1 MEVKSKAKVL
11 ERKQEEFLKFENQSA
26 ATDLV
31 KEMYT
36 ALKRQKTK
44 LSQEQLVWMGKVES
58 MYGKTKINESDF
70 ICSILENTYRY
81 LNQTDKWNEIDDRAY
96 EMLEKIV
103 FLKSKGGAFKDFVDN
118 VEKAIRSTLSLDFS
132 KKASLSD
139 GKFDDRNIL
148 NYITF
153 ALNMVIEKIET
164 SMVSIKV
171 INTMLAAPPKSA
183 FIVTDTKGSI
193 RFINTIGES
202 LLGIQHNEFLYKSIY
217 TLFNSDSEL
226 IKKCI
231 EQSADVQDTKVQLA
245 LKENDIP
252 ILLTTIHTNTEE
264 DEIEEVVFIIKT
276 REQMEKDLK
285 TKQSMKKPQED
296 KIAPLN
302 SISEMLHLLKSKSN
316 DIDSQHLITFLEE
329 SIDIIKKDT
338 RHEDPNDHT
347 TGTSDL
353 INIEFMVDRI
363 IEGLRF
369 NEGFNEVV
377 FYKDISHEYDL
388 YSDPVLIYSIL
399 QKLITTSVNYRRH
412 QKQNKIHFTV
422 RDLSDTTLLIILH
435 FTGKEVPQ
443 EEFNNLFEKNI
454 RDMFNMEAKYS
465 EQLSVKEAVQKLD
478 GSIDIYNKPG
488 GDMVF
493 TIALPYQTAK

>member
-1 MEVKSKAKVL
+1 MEVKSTAKVL
-11 ERKQEEFLKFENQSA
+11 ERKQDAFSTFEIQSR

-36 ALKRQKTK
+36 ALKKQKTK
-44 LSQEQLVWMGKVES
+44 LTQDQQVWMNKVEN
-58 MYGKTKINESDF
+58 MYEKNRITESDF
-70 ICSILENTYRY
+70 ICSILENTYHY
-81 LNQTDKWNEIDDRAY
+81 LNQTGKWNEIDDRAY

-132 KKASLSD
+132 NKASLCD
-139 GKFDDRNIL
+139 EKFDDRNIL

-171 INTMLAAPPKSA
+171 INTMLTAPPKSA
-183 FIVTDTKGSI
+183 FIVTDTKGCI
-193 RFINTIGES
+193 RFINTVGES
-202 LLGIQHNEFLYKSIY
+202 LLGIQHNEFLYKSVY
-217 TLFNSDSEL
+217 SLFNMDTDL
-226 IKKCI
+226 IRHAV
-231 EQSADVQDTKVQLA
+231 EQSSNLQDVTVQLA
-245 LKENDIP
+245 LDENHIP
-252 ILLTTIHTNTEE
+252 ILLTTVHTNTEE

-329 SIDIIKKDT
+329 SIDIIKKDS
-338 RHEDPNDHT
+338 RHHNGVEDSENK
-347 TGTSDL
+347 SDL
-353 INIEFMVDRI
+353 VNIEFMLERI

-369 NEGFNEVV
+369 NEGFNEVQ
-377 FYKDISHEYDL
+377 FHKDISHEHDL

-399 QKLITTSVNYRRH
+399 QKLITTVINYRRPN
-412 QKQNKIHFTV
+412 KQNKIHVTV
-422 RDLSDTTLLIILH
+422 RDLSDTTLLIVIH
-435 FTGKEVPQ
+435 FTGREVPQ
-443 EEFNNLFEKNI
+443 EEFNNLFERNI
-454 RDMFNMEAKYS
+454 RDMFNMEAKYT
-465 EQLSVKEAVQKLD
+465 EQLSVKEAVNKLN

-488 GDMVF
+488 GDMIF
-493 TIALPYQTAK
+493 TIALPY